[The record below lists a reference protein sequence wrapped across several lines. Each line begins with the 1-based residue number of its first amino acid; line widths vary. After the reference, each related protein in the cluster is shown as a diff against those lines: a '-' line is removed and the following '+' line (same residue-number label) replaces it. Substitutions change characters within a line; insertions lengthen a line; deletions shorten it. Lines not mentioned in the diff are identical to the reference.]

1 MLRKEITI
9 TDRVSES
16 IKLVKYGETFSLVS
30 TDKLTNPNTVKA
42 IVLNSAELL
51 KLVKSVKE
59 LL

>member
-1 MLRKEITI
+1 MLRKEIII

-30 TDKLTNPNTVKA
+30 TDKLTDPNTVKA

>member
-1 MLRKEITI
+1 MRKEIII

-30 TDKLTNPNTVKA
+30 TDKLTDPNTVKA

>member
-1 MLRKEITI
+1 MRKEIII

-51 KLVKSVKE
+51 ELIKSVKE

>member
-30 TDKLTNPNTVKA
+30 TDKLAHPNTVKA

-51 KLVKSVKE
+51 KLIKSVKE

>member
-1 MLRKEITI
+1 MRKEIII

-30 TDKLTNPNTVKA
+30 TDKLTHPNTVKA

-51 KLVKSVKE
+51 ELIKSVKE

>member
-1 MLRKEITI
+1 MLRKEVTI

-51 KLVKSVKE
+51 ELIKSVKE

>member
-51 KLVKSVKE
+51 ELIKSVKE

>member
-1 MLRKEITI
+1 MRKEITI